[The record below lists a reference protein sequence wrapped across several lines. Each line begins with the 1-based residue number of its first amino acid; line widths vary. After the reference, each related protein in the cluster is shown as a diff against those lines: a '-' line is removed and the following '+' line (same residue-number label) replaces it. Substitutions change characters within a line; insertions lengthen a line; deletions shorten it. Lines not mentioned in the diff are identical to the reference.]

1 MLRCLRW
8 TTLLAVAVL
17 TACGGGGG
25 TLSSGASSG
34 SSTSSSSSSS
44 GSSSSSSSSSG
55 NNFSAGG
62 PNVVNIAVGPGPTAG
77 SSTFNTPYVSVTVCI
92 AGTSTC
98 KTIADVLVDTG
109 SVGLRL
115 FASVVS
121 GLTLPNQ
128 MDTTGNGNV
137 IAECLPFAD
146 GYTWGPVASADVI
159 IGGEKA
165 SAVPVNVI
173 DDDGGFALPPSSCT
187 SNGTSLNTVD
197 NFGAN
202 GVLGVGI
209 LAQDCGPYCAQKAV
223 LQTDTSGATY
233 YSCGSSTCGV
243 YSEADGAQVT
253 NPVALFPADN
263 NGVILQLPAI
273 PATGATTA
281 TGYLVFGI
289 DTESNNA
296 LGNATVLTIDP
307 SSGTIITLFNGQTLM
322 GVLDS
327 GSNGLFF
334 ADNAIPNCTG
344 SMTAEEFFCPTSTLS
359 LSATNQGVNGNS
371 VVTPFQ
377 IANENSLNDSFFAL
391 DDVGG
396 STATITGLSD
406 QYFDFG
412 VPFFYGHTV
421 FTGIEGT
428 TAGSAQGPYYAY

>member
-1 MLRCLRW
+1 
-8 TTLLAVAVL
+8 
-17 TACGGGGG
+17 
-25 TLSSGASSG
+25 
-34 SSTSSSSSSS
+34 
-44 GSSSSSSSSSG
+44 
-55 NNFSAGG
+55 
-62 PNVVNIAVGPGPTAG
+62 
-77 SSTFNTPYVSVTVCI
+77 VTVCI

-98 KTIADVLVDTG
+98 KTITDVLVDTG

-128 MDTTGNGNV
+128 MDTSGNHNV

-146 GYTWGPVASADVI
+146 GYTWGPVATADVI

-165 SAVPVNVI
+165 SAAPVNVI
-173 DDDGGFALPPSSCT
+173 DDDGSFATVPTSCT
-187 SNGTSLNTVD
+187 KGNGTSLNSVD

-209 LAQDCGPYCAQKAV
+209 LPQDCGPYCAQPPSD
-223 LQTDTSGATY
+223 QDTPGATY
-233 YSCGSSTCGV
+233 YSCTPSTTGTCGV
-243 YSEADGAQVT
+243 YSEAIGAQVT

-296 LGNATVLTIDP
+296 LGNTTVLTIDP

-344 SMTAEEFFCPTSTLS
+344 FTNAEEFYCPASTLS
-359 LSATNQGVNGNS
+359 LTATNQGQNGNS

-377 IANENSLNDSFFAL
+377 IANEISLNASFFAL

-412 VPFFYGHTV
+412 VPFFYGRTV